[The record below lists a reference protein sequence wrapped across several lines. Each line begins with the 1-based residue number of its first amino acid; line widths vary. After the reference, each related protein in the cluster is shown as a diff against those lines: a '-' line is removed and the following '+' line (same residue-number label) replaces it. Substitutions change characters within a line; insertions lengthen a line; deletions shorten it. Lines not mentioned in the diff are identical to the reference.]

1 MFLYHIY
8 ASKISIISNTFW
20 TSVFENIQSPL
31 SYLSKTKVL
40 CVSVVA
46 ADVSIEAF
54 TLARSGGLSCCSH
67 VTVQLSPT
75 LETNQCHAI
84 AEKNRPENR

>member
-20 TSVFENIQSPL
+20 ASVFENIQSPL

-67 VTVQLSPT
+67 ATVQQ